1 MMFRKFSYLL
11 AVIFLFSLIE
21 SAFAN
26 PIEIHWWHA
35 IRGARG
41 EVVQKI
47 VDDFNKS
54 QSDYKVI
61 ATYKGEYD
69 EVLNA
74 AIAAVR
80 AGKQPH
86 IIQVFEVGTQTMMM
100 SGMIYPVY
108 KLMDDYGYKIDWSR
122 YLQPVLS
129 YYVNEDNKLMS
140 MPFNSS
146 TPVMYY
152 NVDMFKKAGIGR
164 LSKENPITWD
174 ELGEITE
181 KIAKLG
187 VKGGLVTAW
196 QSWTQ
201 VENYSAIHDLPFAT
215 KANGYEGLDVQ
226 LTINNDKVV
235 NHIARL
241 KKWMDDGNRFYYGGQ
256 KYQGPKSEFIAQNAG
271 IYIDSISAIAKL
283 KHGVK
288 DFEWDVAPLPVE
300 SWMTNPQNSIIGGAS
315 LWVFKGKNKKEYK
328 GVAAFLNYLADT
340 DVQILWHKE
349 TGYFPITLDAYEK
362 LKSEG
367 YYKEFPYQEVGIKQL
382 TRRNPTKNSRG
393 IRLGYFVQIRNIIN
407 EELELVWNGKK
418 TAKEALDSA
427 VERSNIKLSEFAKTY
442 K

>member
-35 IRGARG
+35 MRGARG

-129 YYVNEDNKLMS
+129 YYVNEDNKLKITDSCLCLLILLPLLCIIMWICLKRL
-140 MPFNSS
+140 
-146 TPVMYY
+146 VL
-152 NVDMFKKAGIGR
+152 AG
-164 LSKENPITWD
+164 
-174 ELGEITE
+174 
-181 KIAKLG
+181 
-187 VKGGLVTAW
+187 
-196 QSWTQ
+196 
-201 VENYSAIHDLPFAT
+201 Y
-215 KANGYEGLDVQ
+215 
-226 LTINNDKVV
+226 
-235 NHIARL
+235 
-241 KKWMDDGNRFYYGGQ
+241 
-256 KYQGPKSEFIAQNAG
+256 PKR
-271 IYIDSISAIAKL
+271 
-283 KHGVK
+283 
-288 DFEWDVAPLPVE
+288 
-300 SWMTNPQNSIIGGAS
+300 
-315 LWVFKGKNKKEYK
+315 
-328 GVAAFLNYLADT
+328 
-340 DVQILWHKE
+340 IL
-349 TGYFPITLDAYEK
+349 
-362 LKSEG
+362 
-367 YYKEFPYQEVGIKQL
+367 
-382 TRRNPTKNSRG
+382 
-393 IRLGYFVQIRNIIN
+393 
-407 EELELVWNGKK
+407 
-418 TAKEALDSA
+418 
-427 VERSNIKLSEFAKTY
+427 
-442 K
+442 